1 MHSVPGKITNW
12 MRNMK
17 ILVTG
22 SDGFIGRNLCLRLEE
37 IGYNN
42 LIKID
47 HTASVDE
54 LLTAVKIA
62 DFVFHLAGTN
72 RPKDEREFQVGNS
85 DLTRRIIDTLI
96 ENNLT
101 TPVMLSSSTQ
111 AEYDNAYGKSKA
123 AAETILNNY
132 AQKSG
137 AKVFIYRLPNVFGK
151 WCKPNYNSFVATFC
165 HNLTSGIEISIHNPE
180 ARVTLVYIDDVCS
193 ELISLLQNPSVSG
206 NCFVSPEYKTTV
218 GDVAELLYKFKESR
232 HTLITETVGSGFC
245 RALYST
251 WLSYLSPAQ
260 FSYSVPSYGDQ
271 RGVFCEMLKTK
282 DSGQFSF
289 FTAHPGITRG
299 GHYHHSKNE
308 KFLVIQGTAH
318 FKFEHVITGEQYS
331 LYVSSDNYTIV
342 ETVPGWTHDITNTG
356 ENELIVMLWAN
367 EIFDKSTPDTIPRA
381 LS

>member
-1 MHSVPGKITNW
+1 
-12 MRNMK
+12 MR

-22 SDGFIGRNLCLRLEE
+22 SEGFIGRNLCLRLEE
-37 IGYNN
+37 VGYND

-47 HTASVDE
+47 RTATEDE
-54 LLTAVKIA
+54 LSTAIKTA

-72 RPKDEREFQVGNS
+72 RPKDESEFHTGNT
-85 DLTRRIIDTLI
+85 DLTLKIINTLV

-123 AAETILNNY
+123 AAEDALNNY
-132 AQKSG
+132 ARLSG
-137 AKVFIYRLPNVFGK
+137 AKVFVYRFPNVFGK

-165 HNLTSGIEISIHNPE
+165 HNIANGIDISIHDP
-180 ARVTLVYIDDVCS
+180 AAPVTLVYIDDVCS
-193 ELISLLQNPSVSG
+193 ELITLLERSSQGG
-206 NCFVSPEYKTTV
+206 NRFVRPMYKTTV
-218 GDVAELLYKFKESR
+218 GEVAELLYKFKESR
-232 HTLITETVGSGFC
+232 NTLITETVGSGFC

-260 FSYSVPSYGDQ
+260 FSYVLPSYGDQ
-271 RGVFCEMLKTK
+271 RGVFCEMLKTT

-308 KFLVIQGTAH
+308 KFLVVQGTAC
-318 FKFEHVITGEQYS
+318 FKFEHVVTGERYS
-331 LYVSSDNYTIV
+331 LDVSSEKYIVV

-367 EIFDKSTPDTIPRA
+367 EIFDNSAPDTIPRA